1 MLGGHA
7 LKSWSSNQAV
17 LALSSGEA
25 EYHGIVKAG
34 SVVMGIRALA
44 ADMGMEFEKPI
55 AIKSDASAAI
65 GISNRI
71 GIGKIRHIEVTQL
84 WVQGKVASKEIVIDK
99 VPTEENLA
107 DALTKAVEAQ
117 VIGKHVFG
125 VNAQILCDRHPLTPK
140 IDTKEDEIVIKGGV
154 GARDDEEEGVGIKEE
169 E

>member
-1 MLGGHA
+1 
-7 LKSWSSNQAV
+7 
-17 LALSSGEA
+17 
-25 EYHGIVKAG
+25 
-34 SVVMGIRALA
+34 MGIRASA
-44 ADMGMEFEKPI
+44 ADMRMEFEKPI
-55 AIKSDASAAI
+55 AIKSVASASI

-107 DALTKAVEAQ
+107 DALTNAVEAQ
-117 VIGKHVFG
+117 VIGKHVLG
-125 VNAQILCDRHPLTPK
+125 VNVQMLCDRHPLTPK
-140 IDTKEDEIVIKGGV
+140 IYIQEDEMVIQGVV